1 MKFTESRRQIADA
14 ESWVAGGV
22 NSNFRMGIPPT
33 PLVFERATGPYLYD
47 VDGNRLVD
55 YFLGMGPMLLG
66 HSPAEV
72 VGAAVA
78 QLDRSILVGG
88 QTELEYEA
96 ARLLL
101 QLVPSAQSVR
111 FCSSGSEADQAALRL
126 ARAATGRPT
135 VLKFEGHYHG
145 WFDNVLWSGDVAR
158 PAQDDDT
165 RALQA
170 LNDKLHND
178 ERIDMAM
185 LPIGDGLTLARKR
198 P

>member
-1 MKFTESRRQIADA
+1 MTEPTAGPRLSFDRSRAAIAR
-14 ESWVAGGV
+14 SSQWIPGGV

-88 QTELEYEA
+88 QTELEI
-96 ARLLL
+96 R
-101 QLVPSAQSVR
+101 
-111 FCSSGSEADQAALRL
+111 
-126 ARAATGRPT
+126 RAH
-135 VLKFEGHYHG
+135 V
-145 WFDNVLWSGDVAR
+145 
-158 PAQDDDT
+158 
-165 RALQA
+165 
-170 LNDKLHND
+170 
-178 ERIDMAM
+178 
-185 LPIGDGLTLARKR
+185 
-198 P
+198 